1 MKNIIFMGKTG
12 SGKTT
17 LCQKLDQL
25 ELKYK
30 KTQSI
35 EVYNNAID
43 TPGEYMENRML
54 YHALITTS
62 ADAKIIAL
70 VYDPT
75 QEENYI
81 APGFASIFCKDVI
94 GIITK
99 INKASEDEI
108 DIAYERLTLAG
119 ASRIFKIDT
128 VDNIGL
134 EELFEYLDKVKN

>member
-70 VYDPT
+70 VYDPI

-108 DIAYERLTLAG
+108 NIAYERLTLAG

>member
-70 VYDPT
+70 VYDPI

>member
-43 TPGEYMENRML
+43 TPGEYIENRTL

-70 VYDPT
+70 VYAPT

-99 INKASEDEI
+99 INKANKEEI
-108 DIAYERLTLAG
+108 DIAYERLVLSG

-134 EELFEYLDKVKN
+134 KELYDYLENPKK

>member
-17 LCQKLDQL
+17 FCQKLDQL

-70 VYDPT
+70 VYDPI

-108 DIAYERLTLAG
+108 NIAYERLTLAG